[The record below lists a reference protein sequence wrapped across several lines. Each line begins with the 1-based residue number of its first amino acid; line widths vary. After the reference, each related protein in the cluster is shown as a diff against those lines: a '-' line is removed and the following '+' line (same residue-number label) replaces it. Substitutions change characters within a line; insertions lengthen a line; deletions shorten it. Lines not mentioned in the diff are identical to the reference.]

1 MNIEKEV
8 DIGNERE
15 ISKPDIF
22 IVVKPDGGR
31 YLREIEETLSEN
43 QIHIKSIY
51 YIEDWEGASR
61 SMYQKQLEAAS
72 SSFNIVFNN
81 HIWLNQYLFG
91 NQGLLL
97 MLDSDIE
104 RFDLDKR
111 TKAVHETR
119 ESFRRKFSASNDIFA
134 VAVNLEK
141 LKGSTFVDS
150 QKKHGVLGVMQPDS
164 LDPLMGNASEGTWY
178 RAYFSYFHAPES
190 KEELVFQYQKLIN
203 LRVITKENEVAKNEW
218 ELLKQIRCINPP
230 SRFKTT

>member
-8 DIGNERE
+8 DTGNERE
-15 ISKPDIF
+15 MFKPNIF
-22 IVVKPDGGR
+22 IVIKPDGGR
-31 YLREIEETLSEN
+31 YLREIEDTLSEN
-43 QIHIKSIY
+43 QIHINNIY
-51 YIEDWEGASR
+51 YIEDWEGVSR

-72 SSFNIVFNN
+72 PSFNIVFNN

-97 MLDSDIE
+97 MLDSNIE
-104 RFDLDKR
+104 KSDLDKR
-111 TKAVHETR
+111 ARSVHETR
-119 ESFRRKFSASNDIFA
+119 ESFRKKFSASNDIFA
-134 VAVNLEK
+134 IAVNLEK

-164 LDPLMGNASEGTWY
+164 LEPLMGNASEGMWY

-203 LRVITKENEVAKNEW
+203 LGIVSNENEIDRNEW
-218 ELLKQIRCINPP
+218 KLLKQIRCINPP
-230 SRFKTT
+230 SRFKAT